1 MYINQLQCGLK
12 NEYNLAINRDASTVV
27 TKWIQLMPTEHT
39 SAEYTLFSLG
49 HGTFSKMDP
58 IPGHETNVQQ
68 VQKKKK
74 H

>member
-1 MYINQLQCGLK
+1 
-12 NEYNLAINRDASTVV
+12 
-27 TKWIQLMPTEHT
+27 MPTEHT

-74 H
+74 TLRLHHISFLKTIE